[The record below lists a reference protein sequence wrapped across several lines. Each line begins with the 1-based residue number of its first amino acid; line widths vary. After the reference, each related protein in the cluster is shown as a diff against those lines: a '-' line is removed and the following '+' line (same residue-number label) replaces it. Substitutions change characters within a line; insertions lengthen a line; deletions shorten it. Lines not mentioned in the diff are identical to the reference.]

1 MDDVTWAVL
10 TLSLTAVGGI
20 YTWFAY
26 QRRGLAAGLKGAG
39 ITLLPLAAYLTKTLQ
54 MFTRMVDA
62 VADWATS
69 LVFNPAVWL
78 GVILAGVG
86 VVLFG
91 AGRFL
96 EGRRQDDDPKP
107 RQARSRSRP
116 VSFRPVEHPAASRSS
131 TTTWPTSRP
140 SSRSAGSRSG
150 QFVRRPQPPVVEAR
164 ARRRGPR

>member
-39 ITLLPLAAYLTKTLQ
+39 ITVLPLAAYLTKTLQ
-54 MFTRMVDA
+54 MFTRIVDA
-62 VADWATS
+62 VTDWATS
-69 LVFNPAVWL
+69 LVFNPTVWL

-86 VVLFG
+86 VILFG

-96 EGRRQDDDPKP
+96 DGRRKDDAKPRREKSKPAGELPTGRAPRSEPVVDDDL
-107 RQARSRSRP
+107 ADI
-116 VSFRPVEHPAASRSS
+116 
-131 TTTWPTSRP
+131 
-140 SSRSAGSRSG
+140 
-150 QFVRRPQPPVVEAR
+150 EAILKK
-164 ARRRGPR
+164 RGIT

>member
-10 TLSLTAVGGI
+10 TFSLTAVGGI

-39 ITLLPLAAYLTKTLQ
+39 ITVLPLAAYLTKTLQ

-78 GVILAGVG
+78 GVMLAGVG

-96 EGRRQDDDPKP
+96 ESRRGDEPKP
-107 RQARSRSRP
+107 RREKSTSTG
-116 VSFRPVEHPAASRSS
+116 ELPAGRAPRGE
-131 TTTWPTSRP
+131 P
-140 SSRSAGSRSG
+140 AIDDDLADI
-150 QFVRRPQPPVVEAR
+150 EAILKK
-164 ARRRGPR
+164 RGIS

>member
-62 VADWATS
+62 AADWATG
-69 LVFNPAVWL
+69 LVFSPAVWL
-78 GVILAGVG
+78 GVILAGLG
-86 VVLFG
+86 VLLFG
-91 AGRFL
+91 AGRML
-96 EGRRQDDDPKP
+96 DSRRKGDEVKPRRGKQKDPEELPPGRPARGEPAIDDDL
-107 RQARSRSRP
+107 ADI
-116 VSFRPVEHPAASRSS
+116 
-131 TTTWPTSRP
+131 
-140 SSRSAGSRSG
+140 
-150 QFVRRPQPPVVEAR
+150 EAILKK
-164 ARRRGPR
+164 RGIS

>member
-39 ITLLPLAAYLTKTLQ
+39 ITVLPLAAYLTKTLQ
-54 MFTRMVDA
+54 MFTKMVDA

-96 EGRRQDDDPKP
+96 D
-107 RQARSRSRP
+107 
-116 VSFRPVEHPAASRSS
+116 
-131 TTTWPTSRP
+131 
-140 SSRSAGSRSG
+140 
-150 QFVRRPQPPVVEAR
+150 
-164 ARRRGPR
+164 ARRGGRAEATPGEVPARR

>member
-39 ITLLPLAAYLTKTLQ
+39 ITVLPLAAYLTKTLQ

-86 VVLFG
+86 VLLFG

-96 EGRRQDDDPKP
+96 DVRRGDEPKP
-107 RQARSRSRP
+107 RREKSKP
-116 VSFRPVEHPAASRSS
+116 TGELPAGRASRGE
-131 TTTWPTSRP
+131 P
-140 SSRSAGSRSG
+140 AIDDDLADI
-150 QFVRRPQPPVVEAR
+150 EAILKK
-164 ARRRGPR
+164 RGIS

>member
-10 TLSLTAVGGI
+10 TLSLTGAGGV

-26 QRRGLAAGLKGAG
+26 QRHGLAAGLKGAG
-39 ITLLPLAAYLTKTLQ
+39 VTVLPLAAYLTKTLQ

-86 VVLFG
+86 VLLLG

-96 EGRRQDDDPKP
+96 DRRQQDDPKP
-107 RQARSRSRP
+107 RRGKSKPSGELPAGRAPRS
-116 VSFRPVEHPAASRSS
+116 E
-131 TTTWPTSRP
+131 
-140 SSRSAGSRSG
+140 
-150 QFVRRPQPPVVEAR
+150 PVVDDDLADIEAILKK
-164 ARRRGPR
+164 RGIS

>member
-39 ITLLPLAAYLTKTLQ
+39 ITVLPLAAYLTKTLQ
-54 MFTRMVDA
+54 MFTRVVDA

-69 LVFNPAVWL
+69 LVFSPAVWL

-91 AGRFL
+91 AGRWL
-96 EGRRQDDDPKP
+96 DARRGGEPKAARKSASTGELPAAKRSRTEPVVDDDL
-107 RQARSRSRP
+107 ADI
-116 VSFRPVEHPAASRSS
+116 
-131 TTTWPTSRP
+131 
-140 SSRSAGSRSG
+140 
-150 QFVRRPQPPVVEAR
+150 EALLKK
-164 ARRRGPR
+164 RGIT

>member
-10 TLSLTAVGGI
+10 TFSLTAVGGI

-39 ITLLPLAAYLTKTLQ
+39 ITVLPLVAYLTKTLQ

-78 GVILAGVG
+78 GVILAGIG
-86 VVLFG
+86 VLLFG

-96 EGRRQDDDPKP
+96 E
-107 RQARSRSRP
+107 SR
-116 VSFRPVEHPAASRSS
+116 
-131 TTTWPTSRP
+131 
-140 SSRSAGSRSG
+140 
-150 QFVRRPQPPVVEAR
+150 
-164 ARRRGPR
+164 

>member
-20 YTWFAY
+20 YTWYAY

-54 MFTRMVDA
+54 MFTKMVDA

-69 LVFNPAVWL
+69 LVFNPTVWL

-96 EGRRQDDDPKP
+96 EARRSEDDPKP
-107 RQARSRSRP
+107 RRGKSK
-116 VSFRPVEHPAASRSS
+116 
-131 TTTWPTSRP
+131 P
-140 SSRSAGSRSG
+140 SGELSAGRAPRG
-150 QFVRRPQPPVVEAR
+150 EPVVDDDLADIEAILKK
-164 ARRRGPR
+164 RGIT

>member
-39 ITLLPLAAYLTKTLQ
+39 ITVLPLAAYLTKTLQ
-54 MFTRMVDA
+54 MFTRIVDA

-78 GVILAGVG
+78 GIILAGVG

-96 EGRRQDDDPKP
+96 EGRRKDDPKP
-107 RQARSRSRP
+107 GKQKSKPAGDLPAGRAPRS
-116 VSFRPVEHPAASRSS
+116 E
-131 TTTWPTSRP
+131 
-140 SSRSAGSRSG
+140 
-150 QFVRRPQPPVVEAR
+150 PVVDDDLADIEAILKK
-164 ARRRGPR
+164 RGIT